1 MELLAKDGDRTRFS
15 FRTPMGQTYDCCF
28 SFAGLRTQVTKAIE
42 KQEEEEGTEQRRRR
56 GQQSVSKAS

>member
-28 SFAGLRTQVTKAIE
+28 SFAGLRTQVTKAIK
-42 KQEEEEGTEQRRRR
+42 KQEEEEGMEERRR
-56 GQQSVSKAS
+56 GQQSV